1 MRHGGMG
8 GFGGVM
14 DTLLWA
20 VFSAICAV
28 CFWLCVA
35 LVRATIERRRRQAAA
50 RKWWLGKIARMCDAA
65 LQKYAC
71 EVCKKLEDPCY
82 DRDRHILLERVRR
95 WRIWAEHD
103 YAEWLLNEDAEG
115 RLARLMKE
123 RN

>member
-1 MRHGGMG
+1 
-8 GFGGVM
+8 VM